1 MWLSV
6 LINEKYCHFEA
17 GTLIKPILVVE
28 PIPAVKP
35 IPALEPNPVV
45 NITPSI
51 PIPIPTNFFEVN
63 VIPIPK
69 KIGIITPLFHA
80 LMPMILRNTVNII
93 ISTTRARGL
102 WVRLKWP

>member
-1 MWLSV
+1 MIKTYFSAQKGVKCGCV

-51 PIPIPTNFFEVN
+51 PIPIPTNFLEVN
-63 VIPIPK
+63 VIPIPTPK
-69 KIGIITPLFHA
+69 KIGIITPL
-80 LMPMILRNTVNII
+80 LNM
-93 ISTTRARGL
+93 L
-102 WVRLKWP
+102 WNENANLEWF

>member
-17 GTLIKPILVVE
+17 GTLIKPILLVE
-28 PIPAVKP
+28 PIPAVKL

-51 PIPIPTNFFEVN
+51 PIPIPTNFLEVN
-63 VIPIPK
+63 VIPIPIPK
-69 KIGIITPLFHA
+69 KIGIITPLLPIGWWDIDA
-80 LMPMILRNTVNII
+80 PIER
-93 ISTTRARGL
+93 
-102 WVRLKWP
+102 K